1 MTKLAYFECPTG
13 IAGNMC
19 LGALL
24 DLGMP
29 IAYLQENLQGLGI
42 QEEFEL
48 QVNSVHRQSQQ
59 ATCVQVNLYPQL
71 ASNRTGVDPDRFAEK
86 TEQEPDHHVASGLT
100 TGHHPAHRHLPE
112 IERLILNAK
121 LPKQVEIWSLEIFR
135 NLAIAEG
142 QVHGIDPNQVHFHEV
157 GATDAI
163 VDIVGTCLGLDWLG
177 IEQIFC
183 SALPTGGGT
192 VKAAHG
198 RLPVPV
204 PAVLQLW
211 QTRQVPVYDSG
222 IHREL
227 VTPTGAAIATTLA
240 QSFGPPP
247 PMAIHQIGLG
257 AGTHDL
263 SLPNVLRLWLG
274 ESAAPAPSTSST
286 DATTETIMVLETQI
300 DDLNPQALGYTFEA
314 LFAVGA
320 LDVFSQAVGMK
331 KSRPGTLLTVIC
343 TPKTMSACEAVLFNE
358 TSTLGIRRSQQL
370 RTALP
375 RELTTV
381 ETPYGSV
388 QIKLAYH
395 HQKLVNV
402 QPEYEDCACIART
415 YHLPWRHVHQAA
427 LLAWHQR
434 TTASESKF

>member
-13 IAGNMC
+13 VAGNMC

-29 IAYLQENLQGLGI
+29 IAYLQEHLHGLGI
-42 QEEFEL
+42 QGEFEL
-48 QVNSVHRQSQQ
+48 QVSSVHRQSQQ
-59 ATCVQVNLYPQL
+59 ASYVQVNLHPQL
-71 ASNRTGVDPDRFAEK
+71 ASTRAGVDPDQPGEK
-86 TEQEPDHHVASGLT
+86 AGQEPDHHAASGLIA
-100 TGHHPAHRHLPE
+100 GHHQTHRHLPE

-121 LPKQVEIWSLEIFR
+121 LPKQVETWSLSIFR

-177 IEQIFC
+177 VEQIFC

-198 RLPVPV
+198 LLTVPV

-211 QTRQVPVYDSG
+211 QTRQVPVYDNG

-274 ESAAPAPSTSST
+274 ESAGPAPPPPST
-286 DATTETIMVLETQI
+286 DATAETVMVLETQI

-314 LFAVGA
+314 LLAVGA
-320 LDVFSQAVGMK
+320 LDVFTQAVGMK

-343 TPKTMSACEAVLFNE
+343 TPEAVSVCETVLFNE

-370 RTALP
+370 RTALH

-388 QIKLAYH
+388 QLKLAYH

-402 QPEYEDCACIART
+402 QPEYEDCARIARAH
-415 YHLPWRHVHQAA
+415 HLPWRQVYQAA

-434 TTASESKF
+434 TTAS